1 MRKGTVTVMDD
12 ALMWFWAVFLVL
24 PFMAVALMSVLVIIH
39 VVKMIIEEI
48 TGR

>member
-1 MRKGTVTVMDD
+1 MDD
-12 ALMWFWAVFLVL
+12 ALMWVAAVFLVL
-24 PFMAVALMSVLVIIH
+24 PFMALALMSVLVIIH